1 MNFFLSRSCGS
12 CSFFLCGGDLRPKQ
26 PPTEK
31 EEEKEEERGYFCAAS
46 SQPSMVGKRNPD
58 AKGEAGCFGG
68 QGFCSVRS
76 APPFNSLL
84 AACLLS
90 VGSIASCVYL
100 GMKTNDLQA
109 RVFAIEAAQG
119 DMGAAAAAVAGSYR
133 SLPSYS
139 LDQLNSLMQ
148 EKVEQ
153 LLAQVRWP

>member
-1 MNFFLSRSCGS
+1 
-12 CSFFLCGGDLRPKQ
+12 
-26 PPTEK
+26 
-31 EEEKEEERGYFCAAS
+31 
-46 SQPSMVGKRNPD
+46 MVGKRNPD

-84 AACLLS
+84 AAFLLS

-119 DMGAAAAAVAGSYR
+119 DMGAAAAAAVAGSYR
-133 SLPSYS
+133 ALPSYS

-153 LLAQVRWP
+153 LLAQKTYEHMAKIRTVREASSECNCPPGFLFSSNLFHQ

>member
-1 MNFFLSRSCGS
+1 
-12 CSFFLCGGDLRPKQ
+12 
-26 PPTEK
+26 
-31 EEEKEEERGYFCAAS
+31 
-46 SQPSMVGKRNPD
+46 MVGKRNPD
-58 AKGEAGCFGG
+58 ANGEAGCFGG
-68 QGFCSVRS
+68 QGFCPLRS

-84 AACLLS
+84 AAFLLS

-109 RVFAIEAAQG
+109 RVFAIETAQG
-119 DMGAAAAAVAGSYR
+119 DMGAAALAGSYQ

-153 LLAQVRWP
+153 LLAQVGSP

>member
-1 MNFFLSRSCGS
+1 
-12 CSFFLCGGDLRPKQ
+12 
-26 PPTEK
+26 
-31 EEEKEEERGYFCAAS
+31 
-46 SQPSMVGKRNPD
+46 MVGKRNPD
-58 AKGEAGCFGG
+58 AKGEAGCFAG
-68 QGFCSVRS
+68 QGFCSLRS
-76 APPFNSLL
+76 APPFHSLL
-84 AACLLS
+84 AAFLLS

-119 DMGAAAAAVAGSYR
+119 DMGAAAAVAGSYR
-133 SLPSYS
+133 SMPSYS